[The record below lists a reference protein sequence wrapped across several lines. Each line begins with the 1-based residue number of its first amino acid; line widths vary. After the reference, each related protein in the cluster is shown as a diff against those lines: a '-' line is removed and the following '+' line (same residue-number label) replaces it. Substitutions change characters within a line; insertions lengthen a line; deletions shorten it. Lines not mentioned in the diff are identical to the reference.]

1 MMSPVLGANHEAN
14 PFNQLKTSLLFAVS
28 GRRWSSADT
37 VKRTA
42 LTELAFPVSA
52 SLPLGAPAH
61 IPCVAQAGAGPGRR
75 ATREP
80 AGRAGEAA
88 TRGAASHA
96 VRSSA
101 CARRVLCSC
110 PPSGRTCHGRRLCLC
125 QVPANVGAGARAGAD
140 AGGHPTEP
148 QRNSGALTSPRVGG
162 SECDAASHLD
172 LILFQGETVSF
183 VFISPKV

>member
-61 IPCVAQAGAGPGRR
+61 IPCVAQAGAGRAAGPRGSLRAARGSVARRSLVRVCTSRALLVSSVGANLSRAAPVSLSGAGECRGPSTSWRRCRR
-75 ATREP
+75 APHGAP
-80 AGRAGEAA
+80 AELGCP
-88 TRGAASHA
+88 H
-96 VRSSA
+96 VSS
-101 CARRVLCSC
+101 CRWLGV
-110 PPSGRTCHGRRLCLC
+110 
-125 QVPANVGAGARAGAD
+125 
-140 AGGHPTEP
+140 
-148 QRNSGALTSPRVGG
+148 
-162 SECDAASHLD
+162 
-172 LILFQGETVSF
+172 
-183 VFISPKV
+183 

>member
-61 IPCVAQAGAGPGRR
+61 TPCVAQAGAGPGRR
-75 ATREP
+75 A
-80 AGRAGEAA
+80 A
-88 TRGAASHA
+88 RGK
-96 VRSSA
+96 R
-101 CARRVLCSC
+101 
-110 PPSGRTCHGRRLCLC
+110 
-125 QVPANVGAGARAGAD
+125 
-140 AGGHPTEP
+140 
-148 QRNSGALTSPRVGG
+148 PRVGQRRTPFARPRVHVA
-162 SECDAASHLD
+162 CFARVLRR
-172 LILFQGETVSF
+172 GELVTGGACVS
-183 VFISPKV
+183 VRCRRM

>member
-61 IPCVAQAGAGPGRR
+61 TPCVAQAGAGR
-75 ATREP
+75 AAGPRGSLRAARGKRPRE
-80 AGRAGEAA
+80 
-88 TRGAASHA
+88 AASHA

-125 QVPANVGAGARAGAD
+125 QVPANVGARARAGAD

>member
-80 AGRAGEAA
+80 AGRVWGSVARRSLVRVCTSRALLVSSVGANLSRAAPVSLSGAGEC
-88 TRGAASHA
+88 RGPSTSWRRCRRAPHGAPAGLGCPH
-96 VRSSA
+96 VSS
-101 CARRVLCSC
+101 CRWLGV
-110 PPSGRTCHGRRLCLC
+110 
-125 QVPANVGAGARAGAD
+125 
-140 AGGHPTEP
+140 
-148 QRNSGALTSPRVGG
+148 
-162 SECDAASHLD
+162 
-172 LILFQGETVSF
+172 
-183 VFISPKV
+183 